1 MAEKRTRVDLHLHT
15 TASDGALTPV
25 ELVQAARNRGLECI
39 AVTDHDST
47 NGIDEAVEEGS
58 RIGVHVI
65 PGIEM
70 STDIPRAEVHVL
82 GYFLNHRDEE
92 FQRLLT
98 QLRDGRKDRAE
109 KMAAKLGEMGMPLPW
124 DRVLEVAGAG
134 SVGRPHL
141 AQVMVECGY
150 VSSLSEAF
158 TEYIGRNGPAYVERY
173 KLTPAEAVQ
182 TLCNV
187 GGLPVIAHPLEVV
200 GIRDL
205 LPEMIA
211 AGMVGLEC
219 YYYGYS
225 PEAVEGLVALADAN
239 NLVPTGGTDFHG
251 LHSEGIGPRYPGDVW
266 VPWESVRRLRA
277 LADRKE

>member
-39 AVTDHDST
+39 AVTDHEST
-47 NGIDEAVEEGS
+47 NGIDEAVAEGS

-70 STDIPRAEVHVL
+70 STDIPRAEVHVI

-182 TLCNV
+182 TLREV

-200 GIRDL
+200 GVRDL

-251 LHSEGIGPRYPGDVW
+251 LHAEGIGPRYPGDVW

-277 LADRKE
+277 LAERKE

>member
-1 MAEKRTRVDLHLHT
+1 MTDKRPRVDLHLHT
-15 TASDGALTPV
+15 TASDGALTPA
-25 ELVQAARNRGLECI
+25 ELVLAARNRGLECI

-47 NGIDEAVEEGS
+47 NGVQEAVEEGH
-58 RIGVHVI
+58 RLGVHVI

-70 STDIPRAEVHVL
+70 STDIPRAEVHIL
-82 GYFLNHRDEE
+82 GYYIDFHDQD
-92 FQRLLT
+92 FQTLLA

-134 SVGRPHL
+134 SVGRPHV

-150 VSSLSEAF
+150 VSSMPEAF

-182 TLCNV
+182 LIRKI
-187 GGLPVIAHPLEVV
+187 GGIPVMAHPAEVV
-200 GIRDL
+200 AINDV
-205 LPEMIA
+205 LPPMLE
-211 AGMVGLEC
+211 AGLAGLEC

-225 PEAVEGLVALADAN
+225 PEAVENLVALAESH
-239 NLVPTGGTDFHG
+239 NLIPTGGTDFHG
-251 LHSEGIGPRYPGDVW
+251 HANNGAGPRYPGDVW
-266 VPWESVRRLRA
+266 VPWESARRLRA
-277 LADRKE
+277 LAGD